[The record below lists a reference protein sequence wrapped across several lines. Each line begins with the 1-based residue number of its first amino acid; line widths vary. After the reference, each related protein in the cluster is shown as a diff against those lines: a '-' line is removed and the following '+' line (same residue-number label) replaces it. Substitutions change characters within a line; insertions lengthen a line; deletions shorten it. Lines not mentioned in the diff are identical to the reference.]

1 MNQPNFINHDIQ
13 LQVEDHVYSLKSDP
27 SLEFTSCTSFIKE
40 FFRKFDAP
48 AVAQKLVSTV
58 PKYANH
64 TIDELLAEWTAAADH
79 GTAVHEELEYFISE
93 NKAVS
98 LEKSRHGASNS
109 T

>member
-79 GTAVHEELEYFISE
+79 GTAVHEELE
-93 NKAVS
+93 
-98 LEKSRHGASNS
+98 
-109 T
+109 